1 MHANER
7 TNVAFPL
14 DRRGKTDPS
23 AKVTVKVARK
33 SGSGHAPACIGEV
46 TDEESTCKV
55 VVLDS
60 GSTYYLEVKNKY
72 KNRRCDATLE
82 IDGEF
87 RGIFRLRPKEKINIR
102 HNGMVKGKIDQHSFK
117 IVSQNRAVKCEG
129 ASKTRYDGMVKL
141 TLEPEWDL
149 SKQRDGNV
157 EGAEFRA
164 LDGPD
169 AGKVVQVKIA
179 DDRRLGK
186 SNHVPDKV
194 VLDSRNLGDGIL
206 RAKTVQGDLSKQVLE
221 TVTEGMYHCGDE
233 SFKIL
238 VPIVVRITPKKI
250 ASKKRAPESNVVS
263 KNAKKAKKEP
273 NF

>member
-23 AKVTVKVARK
+23 ATVTVKVMRK
-33 SGSGHAPACIGEV
+33 STSDQFAPACIGEV
-46 TDEESTCKV
+46 TDEERACNV
-55 VVLDS
+55 IVLDS
-60 GSTYYLEVKNKY
+60 GSTYYLEVQNKY
-72 KNRRCDATLE
+72 KKRRCDATLE

-87 RGIFRLRPKEKINIR
+87 RGIFRMRPKEKINIR
-102 HNGMVKGKIDQHSFK
+102 HPYNDQHSFK
-117 IVSQNRAVKCEG
+117 IVSRNRAVKRTG
-129 ASKTRYDGMVKL
+129 ASATRYDGMVKL

-149 SKQRDGNV
+149 LKQHDGNV

-186 SNHVPDKV
+186 SNHAADKV
-194 VLDSRNLGDGIL
+194 VLDHRSLGAGKR

-221 TVTEGMYHCGDE
+221 PVTEGMYYCKDE
-233 SFKIL
+233 SFKVV

-250 ASKKRAPESNVVS
+250 AQKRAPKSNMAGTE
-263 KNAKKAKKEP
+263 AKKAKKAP
-273 NF
+273 TS